1 MRKTKCILQSWSDC
15 LLICK
20 GFPSQLAKITMKTFV
35 PQIQGAKIQ
44 WVKLSGNL
52 QQLGWWHNC
61 LLCFLQYLE
70 ASWRL
75 ESN

>member
-15 LLICK
+15 LLICN

-44 WVKLSGNL
+44 WVKLSTNL

-61 LLCFLQYLE
+61 VLCLLTVFRSVLK
-70 ASWRL
+70 A
-75 ESN
+75 